1 MKTET
6 KEAILFEPVTIHG
19 LTLKNRIVMAPMT
32 RCRAIGNVP
41 NDLMIK
47 YYEQRAS
54 AGLIITEGTSPSPN
68 GIGYART
75 PGIFTEQQI
84 AAWKKITQAVHAK
97 GGKIVVQLMHVGR
110 VAHPANML
118 PNAKIVAP
126 SPIAYNGQMWTDLLG
141 MQAVPVP
148 NEMTTE
154 EVKQAIQEFVNGAKN
169 AIEAGFD
176 GIELH
181 GANGYLI
188 EQFINPHTNK
198 RTDAY
203 GGTFEKRCQ
212 FLIETTQ
219 KVIDAI
225 GKEKVGIRISP
236 FSTFND
242 MTVYEETAATY
253 EYLVKKLKDLDILYL
268 HIMDIA
274 AKNTSGGN
282 ELISKIRTTFKNI
295 LILTGGYT
303 KESAAGA
310 LIEKRADLIGFGNK
324 FISNPDLVERLK
336 NNVNLNEANQTLFY
350 SAGEEGYLDYPLS
363 TN

>member
-6 KEAILFEPVTIHG
+6 KEAILFEPVNLQG
-19 LTLKNRIVMAPMT
+19 LNLKNRIVMAPMT

-84 AAWKKITQAVHAK
+84 TAWKKITQAVHAK

-118 PNAKIVAP
+118 PNAKILAP
-126 SPIAYNGQMWTDLLG
+126 SPIASKGQMWTDLLG
-141 MQAVPVP
+141 MQPEAVP

-154 EVKQAIQEFVNGAKN
+154 EVKQTIQEFVTAAKN
-169 AIEAGFD
+169 AVESGFD

-188 EQFINPHTNK
+188 EQFINPTTNQ
-198 RTDAY
+198 RTDEY
-203 GGTFEKRCQ
+203 GGSIEKRCQ
-212 FLIETTQ
+212 FLIEITQ
-219 KVIDAI
+219 GVIAAI

-236 FSTFND
+236 YSTFND
-242 MTVYEETAATY
+242 MGVYEETAATY
-253 EYLVKKLKDLDILYL
+253 EYLTKKLNDLGILYL
-268 HIMDIA
+268 HIMEIA
-274 AKNTSGGN
+274 AKHTPGGN
-282 ELISKIRTTFKNI
+282 DLIAKIRNI
-295 LILTGGYT
+295 YKGTLILAGGYT
-303 KESAAGA
+303 KETAERA
-310 LIEKRADLIGFGNK
+310 LTEKKADLIGFGNK

-336 NNVNLNEANQTLFY
+336 TNEDLMEANQNHFY
-350 SAGEEGYLDYPLS
+350 SAGEEGYIDYPFVK
-363 TN
+363 